1 MSTRREIFD
10 TLYRAATPLYG
21 EAEARSIAEMILL
34 TKCAISRSALIVDP
48 QAEAHIEN
56 LDSIVEDISRW
67 RPVQYI
73 LGEASFDDMEL
84 EVSEG
89 VLVPRPETEELVA
102 WIAEDTA
109 CGAHIVDVCTGSGAI
124 AIALA
129 RRIKDSKVVGIDLSS
144 EALTIARRNA
154 ERYAPEVAII
164 EGDAL
169 SQFTIGEIAEADV
182 VVSNPPY
189 IPESDRVAMRP
200 NVTDFEPSMAL
211 FVPDNDPLCF
221 YRAIARRSKELLR
234 VGGRLY
240 FEIYETLAAEMC
252 ELLVAEGYSEITLR
266 EDFRGKPRM
275 ICARKS

>member
-10 TLYRAATPLYG
+10 TLCCAAMPLYG

>member
-10 TLYRAATPLYG
+10 TLCRAATPLYG
-21 EAEARSIAEMILL
+21 EAEARTIAEMILL
-34 TKCAISRSALIVDP
+34 AKCGISRSAFIVEP
-48 QAEAHIEN
+48 MAEAIIPD

-84 EVSEG
+84 EVCEG

-102 WIAEDTA
+102 WIAEDA
-109 CGAHIVDVCTGSGAI
+109 VEGARIIDVCTGSGAI

-129 RRIKDSKVVGIDLSS
+129 RRVKGSRVVGIDLSP
-144 EALTIARRNA
+144 EALAIARRNA
-154 ERYAPEVAII
+154 ERYAPQVDII

-169 SQFTIGEIAEADV
+169 AEFSAEDITEADV

-189 IPESDRVAMRP
+189 IPEADRTAMRP
-200 NVTDFEPSMAL
+200 NVTDFEPAMAL
-211 FVPDNDPLCF
+211 FVPDDDPLCF

-234 VGGRLY
+234 IGGRLY

-252 ELLVAEGYSEITLR
+252 ELLVNEGYIEITLR

-275 ICARKS
+275 ICARRS

>member
-10 TLYRAATPLYG
+10 TLCRAATPLYG

-169 SQFTIGEIAEADV
+169 SQFTIGDIAEADV

>member
-1 MSTRREIFD
+1 MATRREIFD
-10 TLYRAATPLYG
+10 VLCRAAAPLYG

-34 TKCAISRSALIVDP
+34 HRCGISRSALIVEP
-48 QAEAHIEN
+48 AAEAFIED
-56 LDSIVEDISRW
+56 LDLIVEELMRW

-89 VLVPRPETEELVA
+89 VLIPRPETEELVA
-102 WIAEDTA
+102 WIAENCTA
-109 CGAHIVDVCTGSGAI
+109 GARIVDVCTGSGAI

-129 RRIKDSKVVGIDLSS
+129 RRIEGSTVVGIDLSP
-144 EALTIARRNA
+144 EALAIARRNA
-154 ERYAPEVAII
+154 ERYATGVEII

-169 SQFTIGEIAEADV
+169 SEFSAGAIVEADV

-189 IPESDRVAMRP
+189 IPESDRVAMRR

-211 FVPDNDPLCF
+211 FVPDSDPLCF
-221 YRAIARRSKELLR
+221 YRAIARRAQVLLR
-234 VGGRLY
+234 SGGYLY

-252 ELLVAEGYSEITLR
+252 ELLTLEGYTEITLR